1 MSKEDPVLRWIG
13 DFGKWQAKTIGIV
26 GLVGFF
32 TAFHMLV
39 VSFQLPSGVAFWCV
53 PPHFPLNPASATWT
67 SPAKLDADTHQPK
80 LDANNETIRDNCL
93 MFSMDY
99 SLLLVEPDT
108 GGFNTTECTSWE
120 YDRTRYPE
128 TVISQFN
135 LVCNN
140 NYLVSLSQS
149 IYMFGIMV
157 GAIVSGILSDKYGR
171 KLIMLIS
178 LFGMLIFGI
187 ATSFSSSIAVFIFL
201 RWCVA
206 VFNISAYT
214 CGFVYCMEM
223 VGGKWSTIIG
233 TGLQFPWAVGYM
245 AVALVAWIF
254 PAWSQMQLAIS
265 IPIIV
270 FIIPMAI
277 PALVPESPRWML
289 FNGKAKQAA
298 ALLESAA
305 KLNRRTVEKSP
316 PIDQSI
322 SLPSTD
328 NAAPSA
334 SVLDLFRSRRLLTR
348 TLIMYYL
355 WFTNSFVYYG
365 LTLNSG
371 SLIPGDL
378 YINFVIGGALEIV
391 AYILTILALLF
402 LGRRWSLSGTMVLG
416 GLALLM
422 TAMVPGVTAKAVF
435 AQIGKFLITGS
446 FAMVYVYAAEMFPT
460 VVRNVGVGSSSMF
473 ARVGSMLAPFIGNEL
488 GNVSKEA
495 PIIIFGLTSLLAGL
509 LTLLL
514 PETKDKVLPDTI
526 EEGENFGKD
535 DRLVP
540 TCCRKQNA
548 VYDVGQINAKK
559 NQSD

>member
-26 GLVGFF
+26 GWVGFF
-32 TAFHMLV
+32 TAFHILV
-39 VSFQLPSGVAFWCV
+39 VSFQVPSGLDYWCV
-53 PPHFPLNPASATWT
+53 PPNFPLTLNPSTAKWT
-67 SPAKLDADTHQPK
+67 SPAKLDPDTSQPQ
-80 LDANNETIRDNCL
+80 LDDNNETIRDNCL
-93 MFSMDY
+93 MFSLEY

-108 GGFNTTECTSWE
+108 SGLNTTECTSWE
-120 YDRTRYPE
+120 YDRDRYPE
-128 TVISQFN
+128 TVISQFD
-135 LVCNN
+135 LVCGRE
-140 NYLVSLSQS
+140 YLRSLSQS

-157 GAIVSGILSDKYGR
+157 GAIGSGILSDKYGR

-178 LFGMLIFGI
+178 LFGILIFGL

-201 RWCVA
+201 RWCLA

-233 TGLQFPWAVGYM
+233 TGLQFPWALGYM
-245 AVALVAWIF
+245 TVALVAWIF
-254 PAWSQMQLAIS
+254 PAWSQLQLAIT

-289 FNGKAKQAA
+289 FNGKAKQAT

-305 KLNRRTVEKSP
+305 KLNERTVEKSTP
-316 PIDQSI
+316 VNESI
-322 SLPSTD
+322 SLPSKD
-328 NAAPSA
+328 SSHPSA
-334 SVLDLFRSRRLLTR
+334 SLLDLFRSRRLCSR
-348 TLIMYYL
+348 TVIMYYL

-416 GLALLM
+416 GVSLLL
-422 TAMVPGVTAKAVF
+422 TAVVPGVTGKAVF

-446 FAMVYVYAAEMFPT
+446 FAMIYVYAAEMFPT

-526 EEGENFGKD
+526 EEGERFGEDEKMM
-535 DRLVP
+535 P
-540 TCCRKQNA
+540 SCCGRKQNA
-548 VYDVGQINAKK
+548 VYDVGHQG
-559 NQSD
+559 